1 MWWIDVIVIAIIV
14 VCAVVGLSKGLFE
27 SILSLLSTAIAVG
40 LAVWLARPACTIIN
54 KILPFDKWFAKMLQ
68 GQNDPLII
76 FGHSLSLDKVAAFL
90 SLVAAGIIVFLLVKL
105 VIWLLARLFDSAT
118 KNSTALSGLNRVFGL
133 VFGALKGSIIVFAGL
148 AVISLISQ
156 VPVMDKV
163 GAAIEKTTVTNWMYK
178 YVDEFCDKNLTKAN
192 LEELLDKIV
201 GEDKPADSA
210 SASDSGTSTPTTP
223 DSGSGGET
231 PTPTP
236 TPEPT
241 PTTVTSA
248 YSNLVLSL

>member
-1 MWWIDVIVIAIIV
+1 MWWIDVLVIAIIV
-14 VCAVVGLSKGLFE
+14 VCAIVGLSKGLFE

-90 SLVAAGIIVFLLVKL
+90 SLVVAGVIVFLLVKL

-133 VFGALKGSIIVFAGL
+133 VFGLLKGGIIVFAGL
-148 AVISLISQ
+148 VVVSLISQ

-163 GAAIEKTTVTNWMYK
+163 GAAIEKTSVTNWMYK
-178 YVDEFCDKNLTKAN
+178 YVDEFCDDKLTKAN

-201 GEDKPADSA
+201 GEDKPANTPA
-210 SASDSGTSTPTTP
+210 SSGSSSSTPTTP
-223 DSGSGGET
+223 ESSGSGGET
-231 PTPTP
+231 PAPVSSTI
-236 TPEPT
+236 
-241 PTTVTSA
+241 VTSA
-248 YSNLVLSL
+248 YSNLVLNL